1 MKWVYWYHEI
11 FVLFASCLFQMDS
24 PLELNYVAQ
33 IGLELKASA
42 LSARFIAVYNYGW
55 LLLILWVN
63 MFKISFNF

>member
-1 MKWVYWYHEI
+1 
-11 FVLFASCLFQMDS
+11 MDS

-55 LLLILWVN
+55 LLLIL
-63 MFKISFNF
+63 